1 MKSEEIRQ
9 LLDSIKPQI
18 SDISS
23 PALQV
28 SFSAFFN
35 LVEFMFAEN
44 ENLRREKQ
52 QLKNEINRLKGDQGK
67 ANIKGNNSNSAN
79 VSSEKERRKREPKE
93 PGKPKNKKANLKIHK
108 TMPCPVDVSELPAD
122 DLPNGH
128 ADDCSGYSN

>member
-28 SFSAFFN
+28 SFSALFN

-44 ENLRREKQ
+44 GMFLSLTVSVVLLNS
-52 QLKNEINRLKGDQGK
+52 LK
-67 ANIKGNNSNSAN
+67 
-79 VSSEKERRKREPKE
+79 
-93 PGKPKNKKANLKIHK
+93 
-108 TMPCPVDVSELPAD
+108 
-122 DLPNGH
+122 
-128 ADDCSGYSN
+128 